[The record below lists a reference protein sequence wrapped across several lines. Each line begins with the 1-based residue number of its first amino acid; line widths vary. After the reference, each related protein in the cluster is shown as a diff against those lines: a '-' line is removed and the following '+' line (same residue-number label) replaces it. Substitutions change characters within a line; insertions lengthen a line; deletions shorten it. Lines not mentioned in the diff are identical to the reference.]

1 MLIRYPSAV
10 EQAMR
15 VTYAS
20 LNERQQRLYAANEAL
35 KLGHGG
41 VIYVARLFDCHR
53 KTVQRGLAELA
64 NRPATLPPQR
74 ARKKGG
80 AGVAACRCGP
90 LSTKRS

>member
-1 MLIRYPSAV
+1 
-10 EQAMR
+10 
-15 VTYAS
+15 
-20 LNERQQRLYAANEAL
+20 
-35 KLGHGG
+35 
-41 VIYVARLFDCHR
+41 
-53 KTVQRGLAELA
+53 LA